1 MILIE
6 QIQVPDG
13 DLPIA
18 EFREHLQ
25 LGSGFADD
33 GFQDAVLVQ
42 HMRAALAAIEG
53 RVSKVLISRDF
64 LLLVSAWRMQGEQ
77 ALPTAPV
84 SAVQSLSITDF
95 NATAHV
101 VDPKAYWL
109 KKDKHHPVVV
119 STGLSLPTIPVG
131 GTADFV
137 FTAGFGAWNDVPPD
151 LRQAVLLLATHY
163 YETRSAVGARAMSLP
178 LSVTEICRRHAPIR
192 LVGARRV

>member
-6 QIQVPDG
+6 QAQVPDA
-13 DLPIA
+13 DLPVA

-42 HMRAALAAIEG
+42 QLRAAIATVEG
-53 RVSKVLISRDF
+53 RVSKALISRDF
-64 LLLVSAWRMQGEQ
+64 LLLVSAWRMLGAQ
-77 ALPTAPV
+77 ALPIAPV
-84 SAVQSLSITDF
+84 SAVQSLAITDA
-95 NATAHV
+95 NSNSQTVDATA
-101 VDPKAYWL
+101 YRL
-109 KKDKHHPVVV
+109 KRDAHQPEVV
-119 STGLSLPTIPVG
+119 SSRLSLPTIPVG

-137 FTAGFGAWNDVPPD
+137 FAAGFGAWADVPAD

-163 YETRSAVGARAMSLP
+163 YETRSAVGTRAVVLP
-178 LSVTEICRRHAPIR
+178 STVAEICRRHAPIR